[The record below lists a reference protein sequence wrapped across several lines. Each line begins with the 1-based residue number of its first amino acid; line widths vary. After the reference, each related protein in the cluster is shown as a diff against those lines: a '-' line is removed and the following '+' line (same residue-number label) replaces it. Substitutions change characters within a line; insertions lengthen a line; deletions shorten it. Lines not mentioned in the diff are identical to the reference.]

1 MHWPALVRSLQDPL
15 RFKPVGGD
23 AFEGT
28 GKTDKAKAAL
38 TLLQKHDEKELKK
51 ARAVRTA
58 LRRFSAESSGRD
70 GTGRLLRF
78 SHSPKGWAEIPLPLR
93 HFGTMLR
100 SVVLQVELHSVTTA
114 KTGNKSILKF
124 SRVLPSQHRGV
135 AWRGVAWRG
144 VVWRG
149 HTCTVTASAGW
160 RRTGRLTAQP
170 LTVCQGGRGR
180 PD

>member
-1 MHWPALVRSLQDPL
+1 
-15 RFKPVGGD
+15 
-23 AFEGT
+23 
-28 GKTDKAKAAL
+28 
-38 TLLQKHDEKELKK
+38 
-51 ARAVRTA
+51 
-58 LRRFSAESSGRD
+58 
-70 GTGRLLRF
+70 LLRF

-135 AWRGVAWRG
+135 AWRG
-144 VVWRG
+144 
-149 HTCTVTASAGW
+149 HTCTVTATAGW
-160 RRTGRLTAQP
+160 RRTGRLRAQP

>member
-1 MHWPALVRSLQDPL
+1 MGRKEEAYQ
-15 RFKPVGGD
+15 
-23 AFEGT
+23 
-28 GKTDKAKAAL
+28 
-38 TLLQKHDEKELKK
+38 TLFQSAQRMTEEKELKK

-70 GTGRLLRF
+70 WTGRLLRF
-78 SHSPKGWAEIPLPLR
+78 SHSPAEGPAGLRFRCPHLR
-93 HFGTMLR
+93 HFGTMLC

-135 AWRGVAWRG
+135 AWRG
-144 VVWRG
+144 
-149 HTCTVTASAGW
+149 HTCTVTATAGW
-160 RRTGRLTAQP
+160 RRTGRLRAQP